1 MGMNIS
7 IIKLGAI
14 GDVIRTTAILHG
26 LKVKYKNC
34 IIDWVTKKECFDIL
48 KNNSL
53 INYIYLIDK
62 DENKLKCKNYDL
74 VISLDDDYEAC
85 RLASEVNSIGVK
97 VIPKKGCVCCY
108 KSKCD
113 VPPEWDINEFV
124 RAIKSLL

>member
-1 MGMNIS
+1 MDIL

-26 LKVKYKNC
+26 LKVKYKNY

-62 DENKLKCKNYDL
+62 DENK
-74 VISLDDDYEAC
+74 
-85 RLASEVNSIGVK
+85 
-97 VIPKKGCVCCY
+97 
-108 KSKCD
+108 
-113 VPPEWDINEFV
+113 
-124 RAIKSLL
+124 